1 MDRDISPEAVADDSE
16 ALEARAASLVNP
28 ASGLANDY
36 LNIYNEV
43 VMLIETLPQMPEA
56 IDDILAWR
64 PVTYQDY
71 FAKSILP
78 GSQNALENYSK
89 LDSKFR
95 RDFEDVVAELDRCAT
110 GSVVAIRRHYRQK
123 GTQDPAGLEAICNRA
138 GAALREI
145 LQRAVGVVD
154 YGQTHAEE
162 EAQKRADRLLM
173 VRIQAIK
180 DVQDFYSKPRF

>member
-1 MDRDISPEAVADDSE
+1 MNRESFPEAGQDGAE
-16 ALEARAASLVNP
+16 ELEARAASLVNP

-43 VMLIETLPQMPEA
+43 VMLIEALPQMPEA

-64 PVTYQDY
+64 PTTYQDY

-78 GSQNALENYSK
+78 GSQTALDNYTK
-89 LDSKFR
+89 LDSSFR
-95 RDFEDVVAELDRCAT
+95 KNFEDVVAELDRCAT

-123 GTQDPAGLEAICNRA
+123 GAGDPAGLEAICNRG
-138 GAALREI
+138 GASLREI
-145 LQRAVGVVD
+145 LQRAVNIVD

-162 EAQKRADRLLM
+162 AAQKRADRLLM
-173 VRIQAIK
+173 VRLQAIK